1 MKRKLLGALIVLAVG
16 TLAQAAFAQSSGVRC
31 PAGYDDEY
39 ADGTLKCAKM
49 TKVYVYPSGHDF
61 GNASAP
67 QRGVKCPADGNDRVS
82 YSGGVLKCVDVKRET
97 VKANCTIGWGLKI
110 NQGQDACRSV
120 VGNMDPT
127 LPEGQLSRQGWD
139 LLTDHEGNK
148 DSWRRTTTRFEY
160 PVAR

>member
-1 MKRKLLGALIVLAVG
+1 
-16 TLAQAAFAQSSGVRC
+16 
-31 PAGYDDEY
+31 
-39 ADGTLKCAKM
+39 M

-97 VKANCTIGWGLKI
+97 VKANCTIGWELKI